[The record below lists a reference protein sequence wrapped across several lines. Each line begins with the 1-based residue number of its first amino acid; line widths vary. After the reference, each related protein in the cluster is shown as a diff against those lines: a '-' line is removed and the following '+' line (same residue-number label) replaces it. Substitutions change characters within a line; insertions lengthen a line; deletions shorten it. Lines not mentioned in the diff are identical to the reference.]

1 MKQISPIS
9 PIIPRGTAG
18 FTGPLSL
25 LRSRGTARALRAL
38 GGGGGRYKCRMDIQF
53 IDSWEISL
61 GDSKGNP
68 FGGILLEM
76 ILVGSHPPSAGQKC
90 RR

>member
-38 GGGGGRYKCRMDIQF
+38 GGGGVDT
-53 IDSWEISL
+53 
-61 GDSKGNP
+61 N
-68 FGGILLEM
+68 
-76 ILVGSHPPSAGQKC
+76 VGWTSNS
-90 RR
+90 

>member
-38 GGGGGRYKCRMDIQF
+38 GGGGGVDTK
-53 IDSWEISL
+53 
-61 GDSKGNP
+61 
-68 FGGILLEM
+68 
-76 ILVGSHPPSAGQKC
+76 VGWTSNS
-90 RR
+90 

>member
-38 GGGGGRYKCRMDIQF
+38 GGGGGRYKGRMD

-61 GDSKGNP
+61 WWIQKA
-68 FGGILLEM
+68 ILLLEF
-76 ILVGSHPPSAGQKC
+76 C
-90 RR
+90 WN